1 MKMKSNNQKKQAYS
15 QLAILILII
24 IIINFISTFL
34 FFRVDFTKEKR
45 YTLSNASKEFVK
57 NLDDVVYIKVYLEGD
72 FPAGFK
78 RLRNST
84 KETLD
89 DLKAYAG
96 SNIEYEFINPTA
108 DPNQAVRD
116 EILMQL
122 SKKGLNAINVQV
134 RDDQGQRQQI
144 VVPGAV
150 VTYRGREVAFQLL
163 QSSTIAN
170 SADEV
175 LNNSI
180 TNLEFQIV
188 NNIKKVS
195 SLSRPK
201 IAFTFGHGEIDTF
214 RTADVIRSLREY
226 YEVDFVNISRS
237 IPKDLFQYKTLV
249 IAKPTMKFTE
259 GDKFNID
266 QYIMN
271 GGRVLWLI
279 DQTNANLDSLG
290 NEQMMI
296 TSSYDLNLDD
306 QLFSYGARLNY
317 DLIQD
322 VQCAPIPV
330 VTGNVGAQPQTEL
343 FPWLFYPIFVSNSTH
358 PVAKNLDGV
367 RSEFSGTIDTINVS
381 GVTKSPL
388 LQSSKYAK
396 ILNAPV
402 RISMQM
408 LAIEPNPTQFNKQN
422 LITALALEGKFKS
435 VYKNRLVAQ
444 NDSAKFLE
452 DSKPTRM
459 IVIADGDIIKNYYS
473 EKDSSVYPLGFDRYS
488 RQSFSNKIFIQNA
501 IDWLADD
508 YNLIEARSKEV
519 KLRLLDKEKIKSQ
532 KMKWQLFNIV
542 LPIALIV
549 IVGIYLFYYRKR
561 KYAK

>member
-1 MKMKSNNQKKQAYS
+1 MISSNQKKQAYS

-57 NLDDVVYIKVYLEGD
+57 SLDDVVYIKVYLEGD

-163 QSSTIAN
+163 QSSTVAN

-195 SLSRPK
+195 SLNRPK
-201 IAFTFGHGEIDTF
+201 IAFTYGHGEIDTF

-237 IPKDLFQYKTLV
+237 IPKDLFQYKALI
-249 IAKPTMKFTE
+249 IAKPKKIFTE

-279 DQTNANLDSLG
+279 DQTNADLDSLG
-290 NEQMMI
+290 KEQMMI

-367 RSEFSGTIDTINVS
+367 RSEFSGTIDTINVA
-381 GVTKSPL
+381 GITKSPL

-473 EKDSSVYPLGFDRYS
+473 VKDSSVYPLGFDRYS

-532 KMKWQLFNIV
+532 KLKWQLFNIV
-542 LPIALIV
+542 FPIALIV

>member
-1 MKMKSNNQKKQAYS
+1 MKMNNQKKQAYS
-15 QLAILILII
+15 SLAILILII

-34 FFRVDFTKEKR
+34 FFRIDFTKEKR

-57 NLDDVVYIKVYLEGD
+57 NLEDVVYIKVYLEGD

-96 SNIEYEFINPTA
+96 SNIEYEFINPSA
-108 DPNQAVRD
+108 DPNPEVRD
-116 EILMQL
+116 EILRQL

-144 VVPGAV
+144 IVPGAV

-195 SLSRPK
+195 SLNRPR
-201 IAFTFGHGEIDTF
+201 IAFSIGHGELDTF
-214 RTADVIRSLREY
+214 RIADVVKSLREY
-226 YEVDFVNISRS
+226 YEVDFINISRS
-237 IPKDLFQYKTLV
+237 IPQDLFPYKALV
-249 IAKPTMKFTE
+249 IAKPTKFFEE

-271 GGRVLWLI
+271 GGRVLWMI

-296 TSSYDLNLDD
+296 TSSYNLNLDD

-343 FPWLFYPIFVSNSTH
+343 FPWLFYPIFISNSTH
-358 PVAKNLDGV
+358 PVAKNLDGI
-367 RSEFSGTIDTINVS
+367 RSEFSGTIDTINVA
-381 GVTKSPL
+381 GVKKSPL
-388 LQSSKYAK
+388 LQSSKYSK

-444 NDSAKFLE
+444 NDSAKFIE
-452 DSKPTRM
+452 DSKETRM
-459 IVIADGDIIKNYYS
+459 IVVADGDIIKNYYS
-473 EKDSSVYPLGFDRYS
+473 VKDSSVYPLGFDRFS

-542 LPIALIV
+542 FPIALIV
-549 IVGIYLFYYRKR
+549 IVGLYLFYYRKR

>member
-1 MKMKSNNQKKQAYS
+1 MKMNNQKKQAYS
-15 QLAILILII
+15 SLAILILII

-57 NLDDVVYIKVYLEGD
+57 NLDDVVYIKVYLEGE

-96 SNIEYEFINPTA
+96 SNIEYEFINPTE

-116 EILMQL
+116 EILFQL

-144 VVPGAV
+144 IVPGAV
-150 VTYRGREVAFQLL
+150 VSYRGREVAFQLL

-195 SLSRPK
+195 SLNRPK
-201 IAFTFGHGEIDTF
+201 IAFSIGHGEIDTF
-214 RTADVIRSLREY
+214 RTADVIKSLREY
-226 YEVDFVNISRS
+226 YDVDFVNISRS
-237 IPKDLFQYKTLV
+237 IPQDLFPYKTLV
-249 IAKPTMKFTE
+249 LAKPTKFFEE

-271 GGRVLWLI
+271 GGRVLWMI
-279 DQTNANLDSLG
+279 DQTNANLDSLN

-343 FPWLFYPIFVSNSTH
+343 FPWLFYPIFISNSTH
-358 PVAKNLDGV
+358 PVAKNLDGI
-367 RSEFSGTIDTINVS
+367 RSEFSGTIDTINVA
-381 GVTKSPL
+381 GITKSPL

-444 NDSAKFLE
+444 NDSAKFIE

-459 IVIADGDIIKNYYS
+459 IIVADGDIIKNYYS
-473 EKDSSVYPLGFDRYS
+473 EKDSSVYPLGFDRFS

-532 KMKWQLFNIV
+532 KMKWQIFNI
-542 LPIALIV
+542 LFPIALIV
-549 IVGIYLFYYRKR
+549 LVGIYLFYYRKR

>member
-1 MKMKSNNQKKQAYS
+1 MKANNQKKQAYTS
-15 QLAILILII
+15 LAILILII
-24 IIINFISTFL
+24 ILINFISTFL

-57 NLDDVVYIKVYLEGD
+57 NLDDVVYIKVYLEGE

-96 SNIEYEFINPTA
+96 SNIEYEFINPTE
-108 DPNQAVRD
+108 DPNPAVRD
-116 EILMQL
+116 EILSQL
-122 SKKGLNAINVQV
+122 AKKGLTAINVQV
-134 RDDQGQRQQI
+134 RDEQGQRQQI

-150 VTYRGREVAFQLL
+150 ISYRGREVAFQLL

-195 SLSRPK
+195 SANRPR
-201 IAFTFGHGEIDTF
+201 IAFSIGHGEIDTF
-214 RTADVIRSLREY
+214 RTADIIKSLREY

-237 IPKDLFQYKTLV
+237 IPTDLYPYKALV
-249 IAKPTMKFTE
+249 FAKPTKFFAE

-271 GGRVLWLI
+271 GGRVLWMI

-290 NEQMMI
+290 AEQMMI
-296 TSSYDLNLDD
+296 TKSYDLNLDD

-358 PVAKNLDGV
+358 PVAKNLDGI
-367 RSEFSGTIDTINVS
+367 RSEFSGTIDTINVA
-381 GVTKSPL
+381 GIKKTPL

-422 LITALALEGKFKS
+422 LISALALEGKFES

-459 IVIADGDIIKNYYS
+459 IVVADGDIIKNYYS
-473 EKDSSVYPLGFDRYS
+473 AKDSSVYPLGFDRFT
-488 RQSFSNKIFIQNA
+488 RQSFSNKIFVQNA

-519 KLRLLDKEKIKSQ
+519 KLRLLDKEKIKTQ
-532 KMKWQLFNIV
+532 KLKWQLFNIV
-542 LPIALIV
+542 FPIALII

>member
-108 DPNQAVRD
+108 DPNQAIRD

>member
-1 MKMKSNNQKKQAYS
+1 MKMISSNQKKQAYS

-57 NLDDVVYIKVYLEGD
+57 SLDDVVYIKVYLEGD

-163 QSSTIAN
+163 QSSTVAN

-195 SLSRPK
+195 SLNRPK
-201 IAFTFGHGEIDTF
+201 IAFTYGHGEIDTF

-237 IPKDLFQYKTLV
+237 IPKDLFQYKALI
-249 IAKPTMKFTE
+249 IAKPKKIFTD
-259 GDKFNID
+259 GDKFNVD

-279 DQTNANLDSLG
+279 DQTNADLDSLG
-290 NEQMMI
+290 KEQMMI

-330 VTGNVGAQPQTEL
+330 VTGNVGSQPQTEL

-367 RSEFSGTIDTINVS
+367 RSEFSGTIDTINVA
-381 GVTKSPL
+381 GITKSPL

-396 ILNAPV
+396 ILNAPI

-459 IVIADGDIIKNYYS
+459 IVVADGDIIKNYYS
-473 EKDSSVYPLGFDRYS
+473 VKDSSVYPLGFDRYS

-532 KMKWQLFNIV
+532 KLKWQLFNIV
-542 LPIALIV
+542 FPIALIV

>member
-1 MKMKSNNQKKQAYS
+1 MKMKANNQKKQAYTS
-15 QLAILILII
+15 LAILILII
-24 IIINFISTFL
+24 ILINFISTFL

-57 NLDDVVYIKVYLEGD
+57 NLEDVVYIKVYLEGE

-96 SNIEYEFINPTA
+96 SNIEYEFINPSE

-116 EILMQL
+116 EILSQL
-122 SKKGLNAINVQV
+122 AKKGLTAINVQV
-134 RDDQGQRQQI
+134 RDEQGQRQQI
-144 VVPGAV
+144 VVPGAI

-163 QSSTIAN
+163 QSSTVAN

-195 SLSRPK
+195 SVSRPR
-201 IAFTFGHGEIDTF
+201 IAFSIGHGEIDTF
-214 RTADVIRSLREY
+214 RTADIIKSLREY
-226 YEVDFVNISRS
+226 YDVDFVNISRS
-237 IPKDLFQYKTLV
+237 IPSDLYPYKAIVL
-249 IAKPTMKFTE
+249 AKPTRTFAE

-271 GGRVLWLI
+271 GGRVLWMI
-279 DQTNANLDSLG
+279 DQTNASLDSLG
-290 NEQMMI
+290 SEQMMI
-296 TSSYDLNLDD
+296 TKSSDLNLDD

-330 VTGNVGAQPQTEL
+330 VTGNVGSQPQTEL

-358 PVAKNLDGV
+358 PVAKNLDGI
-367 RSEFSGTIDTINVS
+367 RSEFSGTIDTINVT
-381 GVTKSPL
+381 GIKKTPL

-408 LAIEPNPTQFNKQN
+408 LAIEPNPTQFNKQY
-422 LITALALEGKFKS
+422 LISAIALEGKFKS
-435 VYKNRLVAQ
+435 VYKNRLFAQ

-459 IVIADGDIIKNYYS
+459 IVVADGDIIKNFYS
-473 EKDSSVYPLGFDRYS
+473 EKDSSVYPLGFDRFT
-488 RQSFSNKIFIQNA
+488 RQSFSNKIFVQNA

-519 KLRLLDKEKIKSQ
+519 KLRLLDKEKIKTQ
-532 KMKWQLFNIV
+532 KLKWQLFNIV
-542 LPIALIV
+542 FPIALII

>member
-1 MKMKSNNQKKQAYS
+1 
-15 QLAILILII
+15 
-24 IIINFISTFL
+24 
-34 FFRVDFTKEKR
+34 
-45 YTLSNASKEFVK
+45 
-57 NLDDVVYIKVYLEGD
+57 
-72 FPAGFK
+72 
-78 RLRNST
+78 
-84 KETLD
+84 
-89 DLKAYAG
+89 
-96 SNIEYEFINPTA
+96 
-108 DPNQAVRD
+108 
-116 EILMQL
+116 
-122 SKKGLNAINVQV
+122 
-134 RDDQGQRQQI
+134 
-144 VVPGAV
+144 
-150 VTYRGREVAFQLL
+150 
-163 QSSTIAN
+163 
-170 SADEV
+170 
-175 LNNSI
+175 
-180 TNLEFQIV
+180 
-188 NNIKKVS
+188 
-195 SLSRPK
+195 
-201 IAFTFGHGEIDTF
+201 
-214 RTADVIRSLREY
+214 
-226 YEVDFVNISRS
+226 
-237 IPKDLFQYKTLV
+237 
-249 IAKPTMKFTE
+249 MKFTE

-435 VYKNRLVAQ
+435 VYKNRLIAQ

>member
-1 MKMKSNNQKKQAYS
+1 MKMNNQKKQAYS
-15 QLAILILII
+15 SLAILILII

-34 FFRVDFTKEKR
+34 FFRIDFTKEKR

-57 NLDDVVYIKVYLEGD
+57 NLEDVIYIKVYLEGD

-96 SNIEYEFINPTA
+96 SNIEYEFINPSA
-108 DPNQAVRD
+108 DPNPEVRD
-116 EILMQL
+116 EILRQL

-144 VVPGAV
+144 IVPGAV

-195 SLSRPK
+195 SLNRPR
-201 IAFTFGHGEIDTF
+201 IAFSIGHGELDTF
-214 RTADVIRSLREY
+214 RIADVVKSLREY
-226 YEVDFVNISRS
+226 YEVDFINISRS
-237 IPKDLFQYKTLV
+237 IPQDLFPYKALI
-249 IAKPTMKFTE
+249 IAKPTKFFEE

-271 GGRVLWLI
+271 GGRVLWMI

-296 TSSYDLNLDD
+296 TSSYNLNLDD

-343 FPWLFYPIFVSNSTH
+343 FPWLFYPIFISNSTH
-358 PVAKNLDGV
+358 PVAKNLDGI
-367 RSEFSGTIDTINVS
+367 RSEFSGTIDTINVA
-381 GVTKSPL
+381 GVKKSPL
-388 LQSSKYAK
+388 LQSSKYSK

-444 NDSAKFLE
+444 NDSAKFIE
-452 DSKPTRM
+452 DSKETRM
-459 IVIADGDIIKNYYS
+459 IVVADGDIIKNYYS
-473 EKDSSVYPLGFDRYS
+473 VKDSSVYPLGFDRFS

-542 LPIALIV
+542 FPIALIV
-549 IVGIYLFYYRKR
+549 IVGLYLFYYRKR

>member
-1 MKMKSNNQKKQAYS
+1 MKMISNNQKKQAYS

-57 NLDDVVYIKVYLEGD
+57 NLDDVVYIKVYLEGE

-195 SLSRPK
+195 SLNRPK

-214 RTADVIRSLREY
+214 RSLREY

-237 IPKDLFQYKTLV
+237 IPQDLFQYKALV
-249 IAKPTMKFTE
+249 IAKPTKIFTD

-290 NEQMMI
+290 KEQMMI

-367 RSEFSGTIDTINVS
+367 RSEFSGTIDTINVA
-381 GVTKSPL
+381 GITKSPL

-435 VYKNRLVAQ
+435 VYKNRLVVQ

-542 LPIALIV
+542 FPIALIV

>member
-1 MKMKSNNQKKQAYS
+1 MKMNNQKKQAYS
-15 QLAILILII
+15 SLAILILII

-34 FFRVDFTKEKR
+34 FFRIDFTKEKR

-57 NLDDVVYIKVYLEGD
+57 NLEDVVYIKVYLEGD

-96 SNIEYEFINPTA
+96 SNIEYEFINPSA
-108 DPNQAVRD
+108 DPNPEVRD
-116 EILMQL
+116 EILRQL

-144 VVPGAV
+144 IVPGAV

-195 SLSRPK
+195 SLNRPR
-201 IAFTFGHGEIDTF
+201 IAFSIGHGELDTF
-214 RTADVIRSLREY
+214 RLADVVKSLREY
-226 YEVDFVNISRS
+226 YEVDFINISRS
-237 IPKDLFQYKTLV
+237 IPQDLFPYKALI
-249 IAKPTMKFTE
+249 IAKPTKFFEE

-271 GGRVLWLI
+271 GGRVLWMI

-296 TSSYDLNLDD
+296 TSSYNLNLDD

-343 FPWLFYPIFVSNSTH
+343 FPWLFYPIFISNSTH
-358 PVAKNLDGV
+358 PVAKNLDGI
-367 RSEFSGTIDTINVS
+367 RSEFSGTIDTINVA
-381 GVTKSPL
+381 GVKKSPL
-388 LQSSKYAK
+388 LQSSKYSK

-444 NDSAKFLE
+444 NDSAKFIE
-452 DSKPTRM
+452 DSKETRM
-459 IVIADGDIIKNYYS
+459 IVVADGDIIKNYYS
-473 EKDSSVYPLGFDRYS
+473 VKDSSVYPLGFDRFS

-542 LPIALIV
+542 FPIALIV
-549 IVGIYLFYYRKR
+549 IVGLYLFYYRKR

>member
-1 MKMKSNNQKKQAYS
+1 MKMISSNQKKQAYS

-57 NLDDVVYIKVYLEGD
+57 SLDDVVYIKVYLEGD

-163 QSSTIAN
+163 QSSTVAN

-195 SLSRPK
+195 SLNRPK
-201 IAFTFGHGEIDTF
+201 IAFTYGHGEIDTF

-237 IPKDLFQYKTLV
+237 IPKDLFQYKALI
-249 IAKPTMKFTE
+249 IAKPKKIFTD
-259 GDKFNID
+259 GDKFNVD

-279 DQTNANLDSLG
+279 DQTNADLDSLG
-290 NEQMMI
+290 KEQMMI

-330 VTGNVGAQPQTEL
+330 VTGNVGSQPQTEL

-367 RSEFSGTIDTINVS
+367 RSEFSGTIDTINVA
-381 GVTKSPL
+381 GITKSPL

-396 ILNAPV
+396 ILNAPI

-459 IVIADGDIIKNYYS
+459 IVVADGDIIKNYYS
-473 EKDSSVYPLGFDRYS
+473 VKDSSVYPLGFDRYS

-532 KMKWQLFNIV
+532 KLKWQLFNIV
-542 LPIALIV
+542 FPISLIV

>member
-1 MKMKSNNQKKQAYS
+1 MKSNNQKKQAYS

>member
-1 MKMKSNNQKKQAYS
+1 MKMISSNQKKQAYS

-57 NLDDVVYIKVYLEGD
+57 SLDDVVYIKVYLEGD

-163 QSSTIAN
+163 QSSTVAN

-195 SLSRPK
+195 SLNRPK
-201 IAFTFGHGEIDTF
+201 IAFTYGHGEIDTF

-237 IPKDLFQYKTLV
+237 IPKDLFQYKALI
-249 IAKPTMKFTE
+249 IAKPKKIFTE

-279 DQTNANLDSLG
+279 DQTNADLDSLG
-290 NEQMMI
+290 KEQMMI

-367 RSEFSGTIDTINVS
+367 RSEFSGTIDTINVA
-381 GVTKSPL
+381 GITKSPL

-473 EKDSSVYPLGFDRYS
+473 VKDSSVYPLGFDRYS

-532 KMKWQLFNIV
+532 KLKWQLFNIV
-542 LPIALIV
+542 FPIALIV

>member
-1 MKMKSNNQKKQAYS
+1 MKMKANNQKKQAYTS
-15 QLAILILII
+15 LAILILII
-24 IIINFISTFL
+24 ILINFISTFL

-57 NLDDVVYIKVYLEGD
+57 NLDDVVYIKVYLEGE

-96 SNIEYEFINPTA
+96 SNIEYEFINPTE
-108 DPNQAVRD
+108 DPNPAVRD
-116 EILMQL
+116 EILSQL
-122 SKKGLNAINVQV
+122 AKKGLTAINVQV
-134 RDDQGQRQQI
+134 RDEQGQRQQI

-150 VTYRGREVAFQLL
+150 ISYRGREVAFQLL

-195 SLSRPK
+195 SANRPR
-201 IAFTFGHGEIDTF
+201 IAFSIGHGEIDTF
-214 RTADVIRSLREY
+214 RTADIIKSLREY

-237 IPKDLFQYKTLV
+237 IPTDLYPYKALV
-249 IAKPTMKFTE
+249 FAKPTKFFAE

-271 GGRVLWLI
+271 GGRVLWMI

-290 NEQMMI
+290 AEQMMI
-296 TSSYDLNLDD
+296 TKSYDLNLDD

-358 PVAKNLDGV
+358 PVAKNLDGI
-367 RSEFSGTIDTINVS
+367 RSEFSGTIDTINVA
-381 GVTKSPL
+381 GIKKTPL

-422 LITALALEGKFKS
+422 LISALALEGKFES

-459 IVIADGDIIKNYYS
+459 IVVADGDIIKNYYS
-473 EKDSSVYPLGFDRYS
+473 AKDSSVYPLGFDRFT
-488 RQSFSNKIFIQNA
+488 RQSFSNKIFVQNA

-519 KLRLLDKEKIKSQ
+519 KLRLLDKEKIKTQ
-532 KMKWQLFNIV
+532 KLKWQLFNIV
-542 LPIALIV
+542 FPIALII

>member
-1 MKMKSNNQKKQAYS
+1 MKMKANNQKKQAYTS
-15 QLAILILII
+15 LAILILII
-24 IIINFISTFL
+24 ILINFISTFL
-34 FFRVDFTKEKR
+34 FFRIDFTKEKR

-57 NLDDVVYIKVYLEGD
+57 NLDDVVYIKVYLEGE

-89 DLKAYAG
+89 DLRAYAG
-96 SNIEYEFINPTA
+96 SNIEYEFINPTE

-116 EILMQL
+116 EVLSQL
-122 SKKGLNAINVQV
+122 AKKGLTAINVQV
-134 RDDQGQRQQI
+134 RDEQGQRQQI

-195 SLSRPK
+195 SANRPR
-201 IAFTFGHGEIDTF
+201 IAFSIGHGEIDTF
-214 RTADVIRSLREY
+214 RTADIIKSLREY

-237 IPKDLFQYKTLV
+237 IPSDLYPYKALV
-249 IAKPTMKFTE
+249 IAKPTKIFAE

-271 GGRVLWLI
+271 GGRVLWMI

-290 NEQMMI
+290 AEQMMI
-296 TSSYDLNLDD
+296 TKSYDLNLDD

-358 PVAKNLDGV
+358 PVAKNLDGI
-367 RSEFSGTIDTINVS
+367 RSEFSGTIDTINVV
-381 GVTKSPL
+381 GIKKTPL

-422 LITALALEGKFKS
+422 LISALALEGKFKS

-459 IVIADGDIIKNYYS
+459 IVVADGDIIKNYYS
-473 EKDSSVYPLGFDRYS
+473 AKDSSVYPLGFDRFT

-508 YNLIEARSKEV
+508 FNLIEARSKEV

-532 KMKWQLFNIV
+532 KLKWQLFNIV
-542 LPIALIV
+542 FPIALII

>member
-1 MKMKSNNQKKQAYS
+1 MKSNNQKKQAYS

-108 DPNQAVRD
+108 DPNQAIRD

>member
-1 MKMKSNNQKKQAYS
+1 MKMNNQKKQAYS
-15 QLAILILII
+15 SLAILILII

-34 FFRVDFTKEKR
+34 FFRIDFTKEKR

-57 NLDDVVYIKVYLEGD
+57 NLEDVVYIKVYLEGD

-96 SNIEYEFINPTA
+96 SNIEYEFINPSA
-108 DPNQAVRD
+108 DPNPEVRD
-116 EILMQL
+116 EILRQL

-144 VVPGAV
+144 IVPGAV

-195 SLSRPK
+195 SLNRPR
-201 IAFTFGHGEIDTF
+201 IAFSIGHGELDTF
-214 RTADVIRSLREY
+214 RIADVVKSLREY
-226 YEVDFVNISRS
+226 YEVDFINISRS
-237 IPKDLFQYKTLV
+237 IPQDLFPYKALI
-249 IAKPTMKFTE
+249 IAKPTKFFEE

-271 GGRVLWLI
+271 GGRVLWMI

-296 TSSYDLNLDD
+296 TSSYNLNLDD

-343 FPWLFYPIFVSNSTH
+343 FPWLFYPIFISNSTH
-358 PVAKNLDGV
+358 PVAKNLDGI
-367 RSEFSGTIDTINVS
+367 RSEFSGTIDTINVA
-381 GVTKSPL
+381 GVKKSPL
-388 LQSSKYAK
+388 LQSSKYSK

-444 NDSAKFLE
+444 NDSAKFIE
-452 DSKPTRM
+452 DSKETRM
-459 IVIADGDIIKNYYS
+459 IVVADGDIIKNYYS
-473 EKDSSVYPLGFDRYS
+473 VKDSSVYPLGFDRFS

-542 LPIALIV
+542 FPIALIV
-549 IVGIYLFYYRKR
+549 IVGLYLFYYRKR

>member
-1 MKMKSNNQKKQAYS
+1 MKMNNQKKQAYS
-15 QLAILILII
+15 SLAILILII

-34 FFRVDFTKEKR
+34 FFRIDFTKEKR

-116 EILMQL
+116 EILLQL

-144 VVPGAV
+144 IVPGAV
-150 VTYRGREVAFQLL
+150 VSYRGREVAFQLL

-195 SLSRPK
+195 SLNRPK
-201 IAFTFGHGEIDTF
+201 IAFSTGHGEIDTF
-214 RTADVIRSLREY
+214 RTADIVKSLREY
-226 YEVDFVNISRS
+226 YEVEFVNISRS
-237 IPKDLFQYKTLV
+237 IPQDLFPYKALV
-249 IAKPTMKFTE
+249 IAKPTKFFEE

-271 GGRVLWLI
+271 GGRVLWMI
-279 DQTNANLDSLG
+279 DQTNANLDSLN

-296 TSSYDLNLDD
+296 TNSYDLNLDD

-343 FPWLFYPIFVSNSTH
+343 FPWLFYPIFISNSTH

-381 GVTKSPL
+381 GITKSPL

-422 LITALALEGKFKS
+422 LITAIALEGKFKS

-444 NDSAKFLE
+444 NDSAKFIE

-459 IVIADGDIIKNYYS
+459 IVVADGDIIKNYYS
-473 EKDSSVYPLGFDRYS
+473 EKDSAVYPLGFDRFS

-542 LPIALIV
+542 FPIALIV

>member
-1 MKMKSNNQKKQAYS
+1 MKMNNQKKQAYS
-15 QLAILILII
+15 SLAILILII

-34 FFRVDFTKEKR
+34 FFRIDFTKEKR
-45 YTLSNASKEFVK
+45 FTLSNASKEFVK
-57 NLDDVVYIKVYLEGD
+57 NLEDVVYIKVYLEGD

-96 SNIEYEFINPTA
+96 SNIEYEFINPSA
-108 DPNQAVRD
+108 DPNPEVRD
-116 EILMQL
+116 EILRQL

-144 VVPGAV
+144 IVPGAV

-195 SLSRPK
+195 SLNRPR
-201 IAFTFGHGEIDTF
+201 IAFSIGHGELDTF
-214 RTADVIRSLREY
+214 RIADVVKSLREY
-226 YEVDFVNISRS
+226 YEVDFINISRS
-237 IPKDLFQYKTLV
+237 IPQDLFPYKALI
-249 IAKPTMKFTE
+249 IAKPTKFFEE

-271 GGRVLWLI
+271 GGRVLWMI

-296 TSSYDLNLDD
+296 TSSYNLNLDD

-343 FPWLFYPIFVSNSTH
+343 FPWLFYPIFISNSTH
-358 PVAKNLDGV
+358 PVAKNLDGI
-367 RSEFSGTIDTINVS
+367 RSEFSGTIDTINVA
-381 GVTKSPL
+381 GVKKSPL
-388 LQSSKYAK
+388 LQSSKYSK

-444 NDSAKFLE
+444 NDSAKFIE
-452 DSKPTRM
+452 DSKETRM
-459 IVIADGDIIKNYYS
+459 IVVADGDIIKNYYS
-473 EKDSSVYPLGFDRYS
+473 VKDSSVYPLGFDRFS

-542 LPIALIV
+542 FPIALIV
-549 IVGIYLFYYRKR
+549 IVGLYLFYYRKR